1 MREQLREMVIDI
13 KSCSKTIYEDVGKVN
28 DVSSTIREKCM
39 DNSATTEELAAG
51 MEETSATTTAINDN
65 IEGMQKGAEDILG
78 LSKRRSR

>member
-1 MREQLREMVIDI
+1 
-13 KSCSKTIYEDVGKVN
+13 
-28 DVSSTIREKCM
+28 M

-78 LSKRRSR
+78 LSKSGVTLSREITERADSLKESTEVAAKRTTEMY